1 MHMPPWMHLQNTVK
15 HSLESFYVDAIT
27 KNAIAKRDIL
37 PANEIYDN
45 IKEQKAM
52 AIFDSNK

>member
-1 MHMPPWMHLQNTVK
+1 MPPWMHLQNTVK